1 MEKEAISQGPLIRSS
16 FCVNIFFGQIVK
28 YVQNSVMKSV
38 KWYIL
43 HICNRDIVQIQFAI
57 LYRISIEML
66 PKF

>member
-1 MEKEAISQGPLIRSS
+1 MAVAIIPTGKY
-16 FCVNIFFGQIVK
+16 FFGQIVK

-38 KWYIL
+38 KWYI